1 MAGHMAGAGV
11 WTGLPFFVNTNTL
24 NTTTNDNAFVLKQ
37 LQNLSFQPNYALN
50 EHIEMGA
57 VDVSAHTVITADP
70 SFTGSTTDLDGLFN
84 MTGLATGLCIPPSN
98 ATAPGLAKFQW
109 QERSQCGT
117 FQTGSGA
124 FVGIDV
130 ENGGIIQTSTIT
142 IETESQEGV
151 TADFR
156 FDLHNHNDGQIHI
169 PLANYSDALATAGG
183 ALNPAMTPGF
193 NQRYYMAHT
202 YRNTGGTPPV
212 LLDLGV
218 RRIVIDT
225 GNEFKAVRQD
235 GETYPRTHVLISR
248 KPTVTFTVD
257 RPDEFIK
264 DFLPNH
270 DYDNHFDG
278 STNPALTVDIDD
290 HRGFMGGF
298 GDDIRIQLQRG
309 STAGTRVAKGSSQH
323 IRIIVPTDG
332 FMTMENITASQ
343 NDDATIDFTI
353 RATSA
358 LTYALTTTLT

>member
-1 MAGHMAGAGV
+1 MAGAGI

-37 LQNLSFQPNYALN
+37 LQNLSSQPNYALN

-57 VDVSAHTVITADP
+57 VDVSAHTVITAAP
-70 SFTGSTTDLDGLFN
+70 AFTGSTTDLDGLLN
-84 MTGLATGLCIPPSN
+84 MTGLAIGLCIPPSN
-98 ATAPGLAKFQW
+98 APAPGLAKFQW
-109 QERSQCGT
+109 QERAACGT
-117 FQTGSGA
+117 FITDSGT
-124 FVGIDV
+124 FVSIDV

-156 FDLHNHNDGQIHI
+156 FELHNNNDGQIHI

-183 ALNPAMTPGF
+183 AANPAMAPGF

-202 YRNTGGTPPV
+202 YRTDGTPV

-218 RRIVIDT
+218 RRIVIET

-248 KPTVTFTVD
+248 KPTVTFTTD

-264 DFLPNH
+264 EFLPDH

-278 STNPALTVDIDD
+278 STNPALTVDPDD
-290 HRGFMGGF
+290 HRGFMGGY
-298 GDDIRIQLQRG
+298 GNDIRIQLQRG
-309 STAGTRVAKGSSQH
+309 STAGTRVAKGSPQH
-323 IRIIVPTDG
+323 IRILVPTGG
-332 FMTMENITASQ
+332 FLTMENITASQ